1 MSDDVKINIEADF
14 TGDLINKLKEIAEAA
29 KQAKE
34 AIGGLGDTAK
44 KPINT
49 SSRKPVKSGVVTD
62 PNQKFEKVLYK
73 DEKEEVKRKPIRQ
86 IIKESR
92 EKGYADTAAKT
103 PGMTVY
109 EARMQEE
116 GERAFK
122 SDEARARVK
131 DKEDLDKQSETARK
145 NEQKR
150 HTIRL
155 RNFYTSA
162 FTPVLDELEKQEKEQ
177 KKAERERIK
186 EEKNAERERIKE
198 EKKAKKKEGDYIRDR
213 ALNFSKNYT
222 KEDKDKQAAKIKE
235 QENAEKER
243 IKTAAKSKVDAA
255 KAEADKEKKSE
266 NQWWKFNNNYL
277 DRTKR
282 DEFEKVKK
290 EFESQYGDYEKAP
303 PGKGGPGGG
312 GGKLSL
318 GKRGLI
324 GMLGGYKSRLGGLF
338 VRGSVYGVGAQLTG
352 MAMSGY
358 AHMSNV
364 SQNQSLTATGS
375 VNQMAEMVPIVGSLV
390 KGFTDLKYSLSG
402 FDEKIRQSSE
412 SLEKTLTRLPI
423 FEQQFTRQN
432 EVEFEKQ
439 GLASRAES
447 LKNNRADYGA
457 LPEPGNPYALQRFQ
471 ERSPIARS
479 MAQAKAGKEAAQ
491 KDFEAAQIKLDQA
504 RKNKEYQQVKINE
517 HKYQLAKE
525 IKGLST
531 SINPFTNE
539 KKQIAIPLN
548 NMFGAYKTQE
558 VYTKLEQQALEEQ
571 KKAQQ
576 KLAVADSDIR
586 KSEIQFKKYELS
598 DINHQEGRLRGI
610 NQSFGAM
617 SSGERMVAM
626 NAARKFAKF
635 GFNSLA
641 QSEKG
646 LLRSIDPELAREQE
660 EASGSK
666 QGEELRQLLNPYRKN
681 ALDKSLEEVQKRQ
694 IELNQEVN
702 VAIELDTQKLA
713 EDIKEK
719 VGGILDEIKK
729 VIVEAAEIQKKEAQ
743 VNENMKFGANSGA

>member
-1 MSDDVKINIEADF
+1 LQAQED
-14 TGDLINKLKEIAEAA
+14 AE
-29 KQAKE
+29 K
-34 AIGGLGDTAK
+34 D
-44 KPINT
+44 
-49 SSRKPVKSGVVTD
+49 
-62 PNQKFEKVLYK
+62 QKN
-73 DEKEEVKRKPIRQ
+73 
-86 IIKESR
+86 
-92 EKGYADTAAKT
+92 
-103 PGMTVY
+103 
-109 EARMQEE
+109 
-116 GERAFK
+116 
-122 SDEARARVK
+122 
-131 DKEDLDKQSETARK
+131 LDKQNEKAKK

-150 HTIRL
+150 HIQRQREYFT
-155 RNFYTSA
+155 NA
-162 FTPVLDELEKQEKEQ
+162 FTPILDKLEKKEKDEKEYQDYLAKEKINQEKQQESERKKEEAKKQKEIISNRKKLTEQ
-177 KKAERERIK
+177 FHESHKKQIKAEEDAEAKLDRI
-186 EEKNAERERIKE
+186 
-198 EKKAKKKEGDYIRDR
+198 EGHAVRYDENDARR
-213 ALNFSKNYT
+213 A
-222 KEDKDKQAAKIKE
+222 
-235 QENAEKER
+235 R
-243 IKTAAKSKVDAA
+243 IKTAARSKVDAA

-290 EFESQYGDYEKAP
+290 EFESQYGDYEKSP

-364 SQNQSLTATGS
+364 SQNQSLTAIGS
-375 VNQMAEMVPIVGSLV
+375 VNQMAEMIPIVGSLT

-504 RKNKEYQQVKINE
+504 RKNKAMLQPGLQQSKESFEYARNRMNGVGTLQDTSGSLANGINPYSLGIAASTLGMGFFTDE
-517 HKYQLAKE
+517 KKE
-525 IKGLST
+525 I
-531 SINPFTNE
+531 
-539 KKQIAIPLN
+539 AISSN
-548 NMFGAYKTQE
+548 QMTGSYKTQE
-558 VYTKLEQQALEEQ
+558 LYTKLEQQALEEQ

-719 VGGILDEIKK
+719 VSGILDEIKK